1 MAYLLLCLASFYPPS
16 VFTFSLPPFLP
27 PSPQENNTISVW
39 NNGSGI
45 PVVIH
50 KEHQIYVPELIFG
63 NLLTGSNFDDGMKKT
78 TGGRNG
84 YGAKLANIFSTKF
97 TIETADKST
106 GTSYKQTF
114 RENMTVREEPLV
126 GTLTGKKGEFTCV
139 TFTPDL
145 ARFKME
151 RLDDATVGLL
161 SKRAYDVAGCASGFP
176 GKPLQVYLNGERLGL
191 PTFLDYLKLYEGLEP
206 PVAFE
211 RVNPRWEVGVGLSD
225 GQFQQVSFVNGICTV
240 KGGQHVN
247 FVADQVVNKLTA
259 LVKKKNKGQEVK
271 GHQIKNHLVVY
282 VNALIENPAFDSQT
296 KETLTTR
303 PSAFGSGCNVSDKFL
318 KAVEKSGLV
327 DNVVNWAKF
336 KQDEQLKKKG
346 GSKKS
351 KVMGITKLD
360 DANFAGTAR
369 SSDCTLILT
378 EGDSAKTLAISGLSV
393 VGRDYYGVFP
403 LKGKPLNV
411 REAAHAQIV
420 KNEEIQN
427 IVKIMGLRFGVEYT
441 DAKSLRYGH
450 LMIMTDQDHDGSHI
464 KGLLINLLHHFW
476 PSLLK
481 LPGFLQEFITPIV
494 KVSKGANRSEA
505 FYTIPE
511 YEQWKERTNQ
521 GQGWVVK
528 YYKGL
533 GTSTAAEAKEYFSD
547 LDTHRIDFKWED
559 EGDGDMIDM
568 AFAKKRVE
576 DRKEWLRGFTKGTF
590 VDYKVVSMS
599 YDTFVNQE
607 LILFSMADNQ
617 RSIPH
622 LMDGLKPAQRK
633 VLFAC
638 FKRSLKKE
646 IKVAQLAGYVSE
658 HSAYHHGEAS
668 LNGTIV
674 GMAQNFVGSNNIG
687 FLFPSGQF
695 GTRIMGGKDAA
706 SPRYVFT
713 RLEEVTR
720 ALFHPEDDLLLP
732 YQDEDGQVIEPE
744 YYAPI
749 IPTVLVNGSDGIG
762 TGWSSTVPN
771 YNPRDIMANIRRLLK
786 GEEPVEMHPW
796 YRGFTGTIEP
806 KGGRDVGSYAVMGTV
821 RRVDEVTVEVVELPV
836 KKWTQDYKQFLESMT
851 VGVSDEKGAFVKDF
865 KERHT
870 DTSVYFVISIS
881 ETAAPELLVDDQA
894 LLKRLKLEGSISTS
908 NMHLFNA
915 QGQIV
920 KYESPLAVLQ
930 EYFPLRL
937 SLYEARREAL
947 LARLDREWRRMDNK
961 VRFILSVVDGSLV
974 VSNRKK
980 AELLQELAR
989 QGYELF
995 APGATAAGE
1004 EGGEGEPG
1012 ELGRGYDYLLSMK
1025 IWSLTMERVEDLR
1038 EQLAEKASELE
1049 ALRGMTAADLWEQDM
1064 DVLEQ
1069 RLDEYEEDLE
1079 FEPAYE
1085 LAASNGKGKAG
1096 RGGGRK
1102 AGKAAKKQ
1110 KPKKFVAV
1118 DSDGEP
1124 LSDEEEEDD
1133 DSEMEEDEDSDY
1145 APSPKR
1151 KGGKAKAASK
1161 ATAAASKPPAA
1172 APRVIVPIRA
1182 PPKPPAAPKPAAA
1195 VAKKPAAAAGA
1206 AAKAGGK
1213 KTKKAIRSDEE
1224 ESEEE
1229 EDDEQSGS
1237 EGEDVQVLSLAE
1249 RMRMRMAVSPTPRGG
1264 LGGGR
1269 DDEDE
1274 DEEDDV
1280 SSSPIAPREAPPPRR
1295 AAAKKV
1301 VYNVGDDDDDSAEE
1315 EGGKEDVSD
1324 SDSEDEFMIVSPPPK
1339 KAPAAAKGKGKS
1351 GGAGGGGGG
1360 AVKRA
1365 TKKNEHAAGGAGGRT
1380 GKGKEALFSP
1390 MKDTSPAVLKKARKA
1405 PAAAASKLCKP
1416 VAASKKKGK
1425 KADSEDEEE
1434 EEAEDDMV
1442 FSSPVVPRTVAPRR
1456 AAATKKV
1463 VYDED
1468 EDEDEE
1474 LEEEEPDSEFE
1485 EEDDDSEFEG

>member
-1 MAYLLLCLASFYPPS
+1 
-16 VFTFSLPPFLP
+16 
-27 PSPQENNTISVW
+27 
-39 NNGSGI
+39 
-45 PVVIH
+45 
-50 KEHQIYVPELIFG
+50 
-63 NLLTGSNFDDGMKKT
+63 MKKT

-97 TIETADKST
+97 TIETADQST
-106 GTSYKQTF
+106 GTRYKQTF
-114 RENMTVREEPLV
+114 RDNMTVREEPVVSSL
-126 GTLTGKKGEFTCV
+126 GKKEGEFTCV

-176 GKPLQVYLNGERLGL
+176 GKPLKVYLNGERLGS
-191 PTFLDYLKLYEGLEP
+191 PSFLDYLELYEGLEP

-247 FVADQVVNKLTA
+247 FVADQVVNKLMA

-318 KAVEKSGLV
+318 KTVEKSGLV

-351 KVMGITKLD
+351 TVVGITKLD

-427 IVKIMGLRFGVEYT
+427 IVKIMGLRFGTEYSN
-441 DAKSLRYGH
+441 AGSLRYGH

-494 KVSKGANRSEA
+494 KVSKGSRAEA

-511 YEQWKERTNQ
+511 YENWKEKTNQ
-521 GQGWVVK
+521 GLGWVVK

-590 VDYKVVSMS
+590 VDYKVASMS

-771 YNPRDIMANIRRLLK
+771 YKPREIMANIRRLIR
-786 GEEPVEMHPW
+786 GEEPEEMHPW

-851 VGVSDEKGAFVKDF
+851 VGASEEKGAFVKDF

-870 DTSVYFVISIS
+870 DTSVYFVITIS

-937 SLYEARREAL
+937 SLYEKRREAL

-1004 EGGEGEPG
+1004 EGGEGGVEPG

-1025 IWSLTMERVEDLR
+1025 IWSLTLERVDDLR
-1038 EQLAEKASELE
+1038 GQLAEKASELE
-1049 ALRGMTAADLWEQDM
+1049 ALRGMTAADLWEADM
-1064 DVLEQ
+1064 DVLEE
-1069 RLDEYEEDLE
+1069 RLDEYEEDLD
-1079 FEPAYE
+1079 FEPAYA
-1085 LAASNGKGKAG
+1085 LAATRGKGKPG
-1096 RGGGRK
+1096 KEERKGGK
-1102 AGKAAKKQ
+1102 AGGKKGGKAKNT
-1110 KPKKFVAV
+1110 FVAL

-1124 LSDEEEEDD
+1124 LSDEDEEEDD

-1151 KGGKAKAASK
+1151 KGGKAKAAPK
-1161 ATAAASKPPAA
+1161 AAAAAAASKALA
-1172 APRVIVPIRA
+1172 VAPRVIVPIRA
-1182 PPKPPAAPKPAAA
+1182 PPKPPVAPKPAAA
-1195 VAKKPAAAAGA
+1195 AAAAAKKPAAAAAAGA
-1206 AAKAGGK
+1206 AAGAKAGGK
-1213 KTKKAIRSDEE
+1213 KKTKKVSADSEE

-1229 EDDEQSGS
+1229 DEDEEESGS
-1237 EGEDVQVLSLAE
+1237 EGEDAQILSLAE
-1249 RMRMRMAVSPTPRGG
+1249 RMRMRMAVSPAPRGG
-1264 LGGGR
+1264 RGGGS
-1269 DDEDE
+1269 DEDE
-1274 DEEDDV
+1274 DEEEEEGGV
-1280 SSSPIAPREAPPPRR
+1280 SSSPVAPREAPPPRR

-1301 VYNVGDDDDDSAEE
+1301 VYNVDDDDDDSAEE

-1324 SDSEDEFMIVSPPPK
+1324 SDSDDEFMIMSPPPK
-1339 KAPAAAKGKGKS
+1339 KASGAAKGKGGKAAGA
-1351 GGAGGGGGG
+1351 GGGGGGGGG

-1365 TKKNEHAAGGAGGRT
+1365 TKKNEPAKGGGGGGG
-1380 GKGKEALFSP
+1380 GKDKEALFSP
-1390 MKDTSPAVLKKARKA
+1390 MKDTSPAVVKKARKA
-1405 PAAAASKLCKP
+1405 PAAAAAAAAAKTRKP
-1416 VAASKKKGK
+1416 AVPSAASKKKGK
-1425 KADSEDEEE
+1425 KADSDEEE
-1434 EEAEDDMV
+1434 EEEDEDEDEDDMMP
-1442 FSSPVVPRTVAPRR
+1442 SSPAVPRAVAPRR
-1456 AAATKKV
+1456 VAAAKKV
-1463 VYDED
+1463 VYDES
-1468 EDEDEE
+1468 EEEDEE
-1474 LEEEEPDSEFE
+1474 EEEEEEPDSEFE
-1485 EEDDDSEFEG
+1485 EEEDDDSDFEG

>member
-1 MAYLLLCLASFYPPS
+1 
-16 VFTFSLPPFLP
+16 
-27 PSPQENNTISVW
+27 
-39 NNGSGI
+39 
-45 PVVIH
+45 
-50 KEHQIYVPELIFG
+50 
-63 NLLTGSNFDDGMKKT
+63 MKKT

-106 GTSYKQTF
+106 GTRYKQVF
-114 RENMTVREEPLV
+114 RENMTVRDEPVVEPL
-126 GTLTGKKGEFTCV
+126 GGKEGEFTCV

-176 GKPLQVYLNGERLGL
+176 GKPLKVYLNGERLAL
-191 PTFLDYLKLYEGLEP
+191 PSFLDYLKLYEGLEP

-247 FVADQVVNKLTA
+247 FVADQVVNKLMA

-318 KAVEKSGLV
+318 KTVEKSGLV

-351 KVMGITKLD
+351 KVVGITKLD

-427 IVKIMGLRFGVEYT
+427 IVKIMGLRFGTEYA

-494 KVSKGANRSEA
+494 KVSKGTSRSEA

-590 VDYKVVSMS
+590 VDYKVASMS

-744 YYAPI
+744 YYAPV

-771 YNPRDIMANIRRLLK
+771 YNPREIMANIRRLLR

-806 KGGRDVGSYAVMGTV
+806 KGGRDAGSYAVMGTV
-821 RRVDEVTVEVVELPV
+821 RRVDDVTVEVVELPV

-851 VGVSDEKGAFVKDF
+851 VGASEEKGAFVKDF

-870 DTSVYFVISIS
+870 DTSVYFVITIS

-937 SLYEARREAL
+937 SLYEKRREAL

-995 APGATAAGE
+995 APGTTTE
-1004 EGGEGEPG
+1004 EGGEGGVEPG

-1025 IWSLTMERVEDLR
+1025 IWSLTLERVEDLR
-1038 EQLAEKASELE
+1038 GQLAEKASELE
-1049 ALRGMTAADLWEQDM
+1049 ALRGMTAADLWEADM
-1064 DVLEQ
+1064 DVLEE
-1069 RLDEYEEDLE
+1069 RLDEYEEDLD
-1079 FEPAYE
+1079 FEPAYA
-1085 LAASNGKGKAG
+1085 LAATRGNGKPGK
-1096 RGGGRK
+1096 GGRK
-1102 AGKAAKKQ
+1102 GGKAAKKG
-1110 KPKKFVAV
+1110 KSKKKFVAL

-1124 LSDEEEEDD
+1124 LSDEGEDDD

-1151 KGGKAKAASK
+1151 KGGKAKAK
-1161 ATAAASKPPAA
+1161 AAPKAAAAAAAAAASKPPAA

-1195 VAKKPAAAAGA
+1195 AAGAAAAAKKPAAGAGG
-1206 AAKAGGK
+1206 AKAAGGK
-1213 KTKKAIRSDEE
+1213 KKTKKISADSDE

-1229 EDDEQSGS
+1229 EEEEEESGS
-1237 EGEDVQVLSLAE
+1237 EGEDAQILSLAE
-1249 RMRMRMAVSPTPRGG
+1249 RMRMRMAVSPAPHGGRGG
-1264 LGGGR
+1264 AS
-1269 DDEDE
+1269 DEEDE
-1274 DEEDDV
+1274 DEEEEGGV
-1280 SSSPIAPREAPPPRR
+1280 SSSPVAPREAPPPRR

-1301 VYNVGDDDDDSAEE
+1301 VYNVDDDDDDSAEE

-1324 SDSEDEFMIVSPPPK
+1324 SDSDDEFMIMSPPPK
-1339 KAPAAAKGKGKS
+1339 GKGKGKE
-1351 GGAGGGGGG
+1351 GGGGAG

-1365 TKKNEHAAGGAGGRT
+1365 TKKNEPAKGGGGE
-1380 GKGKEALFSP
+1380 GKDKEALFSP
-1390 MKDTSPAVLKKARKA
+1390 MKDTSPAVVKKARKA
-1405 PAAAASKLCKP
+1405 PAAAAAAKP
-1416 VAASKKKGK
+1416 AAAAAAATKARKPAAAASKKKGK
-1425 KADSEDEEE
+1425 KADSEDEEDEDEDE
-1434 EEAEDDMV
+1434 EEDDMMP
-1442 FSSPVVPRTVAPRR
+1442 SSPAVPRAVAPRR
-1456 AAATKKV
+1456 AAAAKKV
-1463 VYDED
+1463 VYDES
-1468 EDEDEE
+1468 EDEE
-1474 LEEEEPDSEFE
+1474 EEEEEEEPDSEFE
-1485 EEDDDSEFEG
+1485 EEDDDSDFEG

>member
-1 MAYLLLCLASFYPPS
+1 M
-16 VFTFSLPPFLP
+16 
-27 PSPQENNTISVW
+27 
-39 NNGSGI
+39 
-45 PVVIH
+45 VVH

-84 YGAKLANIFSTKF
+84 YGAKLANIFSTRF
-97 TIETADKST
+97 TIQTADKAS
-106 GTSYKQTF
+106 GKKFKQTF
-114 RENMTVREEPLV
+114 RDNMTVREEPEV
-126 GTLTGKKGEFTCV
+126 VSMGSKEGEYTCV
-139 TFTPDL
+139 TFSPDL
-145 ARFKME
+145 TRFKMD
-151 RLDDATVGLL
+151 RLDGATVALL
-161 SKRAYDVAGCASGFP
+161 AKRAYDVAGCASGFP
-176 GKPLQVYLNGERLGL
+176 GKPLKVYLNEERLSL
-191 PTFLDYLKLYEGLEP
+191 PTFLDYLKLYEGLDAP
-206 PVAFE
+206 IAFE
-211 RVNPRWEVGVGLSD
+211 RVNPRWEVGVGISD

-247 FVADQVVNKLTA
+247 FVADQVVSKLTA

-303 PSAFGSGCNVSDKFL
+303 PSSFGSSCSVSDKFL
-318 KAVEKSGLV
+318 KTVEKSSLV
-327 DNVVNWAKF
+327 DSVVNWAKF

-351 KVMGITKLD
+351 KVLGITKLD

-427 IVKIMGLRFGVEYT
+427 IVKIMGLRFGTQYT

-494 KVSKGANRSEA
+494 KVSKGSKRADA

-511 YEQWKERTNQ
+511 YEQWKERTNEAA
-521 GQGWVVK
+521 GWTIK

-533 GTSTAAEAKEYFSD
+533 GTSTAQEAKEYFSD
-547 LDTHRIDFKWED
+547 LSTHRIDFCWAD
-559 EGDGDMIDM
+559 DGDGDVIDM

-576 DRKEWLRGFTKGTF
+576 DRKEWLRGFSKGTY
-590 VDYKVVSMS
+590 VDYKVESMS

-638 FKRSLKKE
+638 FKRNLKKE

-687 FLFPSGQF
+687 FLYPSGQF

-720 ALFHPEDDLLLP
+720 ALFHPEDDQLLP
-732 YQDEDGQVIEPE
+732 LQEEDGQVIEPE
-744 YYAPI
+744 YYAPV
-749 IPTVLVNGSDGIG
+749 IPTVLVNGGEGIG

-771 YNPRDIMANIRRLLK
+771 YNPRDIMANIRRLLR
-786 GEEPVEMHPW
+786 GEEPEEMHPW
-796 YRGFTGTIEP
+796 YRGFTGTVEA
-806 KGGRDVGSYAVMGTV
+806 KGGREAGSYAVLGTV
-821 RRVDEVTVEVVELPV
+821 RRVDDVTVEVTELPV

-851 VGVSDEKGAFVKDF
+851 VGASDEKGAFIKDL

-870 DTSVYFVISIS
+870 DTSVYFVITLS

-894 LLKRLKLEGSISTS
+894 LFKRLKLESSITTS
-908 NMHLFNA
+908 NMHLFDA
-915 QGQIV
+915 EGHIV
-920 KYESPLAVLQ
+920 KYETPLAVLR
-930 EYFPLRL
+930 EFYPLRL
-937 SLYEARREAL
+937 SLYEKRRAAL
-947 LARLDREWRRMDNK
+947 LQRLEREWRRMDNK
-961 VRFILSVVDGSLV
+961 VRFILSVVDGRLV

-989 QGYELF
+989 EGYELF
-995 APGATAAGE
+995 APGAGGYDEE
-1004 EGGEGEPG
+1004 EGEGGG
-1012 ELGRGYDYLLSMK
+1012 ELGKGYDYLLSMK
-1025 IWSLTMERVEDLR
+1025 LWSLTLERVEDLR
-1038 EQLAEKASELE
+1038 GQLAQKAAELE
-1049 ALRGMTAADLWEQDM
+1049 ALRGTSAADLWLQDM
-1064 DVLEQ
+1064 DALEQ
-1069 RLDEYEEDLE
+1069 KLEDYEAGLE
-1079 FEPAYE
+1079 FEPAYVV
-1085 LAASNGKGKAG
+1085 AAARGKGKG
-1096 RGGGRK
+1096 KK
-1102 AGKAAKKQ
+1102 AGKAKKG
-1110 KPKKFVAV
+1110 KPKARAL
-1118 DSDGEP
+1118 DSDGDSFSEE
-1124 LSDEEEEDD
+1124 SEVEEED
-1133 DSEMEEDEDSDY
+1133 DSDY
-1145 APSPKR
+1145 APSPK
-1151 KGGKAKAASK
+1151 KKKGKANANAKSAMIKAHV
-1161 ATAAASKPPAA
+1161 PE
-1172 APRVIVPIRA
+1172 PRVIVPIRKA
-1182 PPKPPAAPKPAAA
+1182 PSAPKPPAAPKLA
-1195 VAKKPAAAAGA
+1195 VSTSNKTSQGPVPG
-1206 AAKAGGK
+1206 
-1213 KTKKAIRSDEE
+1213 TKKKSRPARSSEDED
-1224 ESEEE
+1224 
-1229 EDDEQSGS
+1229 EDVD
-1237 EGEDVQVLSLAE
+1237 EDVQVLSLAE
-1249 RMRMRMAVSPTPRGG
+1249 RMRRRMQVSPAPRAVAGDEDKGAPGLSSGSPVPPRGTG
-1264 LGGGR
+1264 LPPRTAATNTVLYSEGGESEEEAVAADAYMIMSPPPKKAPAASKTKVAGGAGAVKRANKKTGGGKGGMEGEGHAKEALFSPLKGTSPAVVKKAR
-1269 DDEDE
+1269 KAAAPASKARGATKKTNKAKSGS
-1274 DEEDDV
+1274 EEEEEEEEEEEMTA
-1280 SSSPIAPREAPPPRR
+1280 SPVAPRTMAPRR

-1301 VYNVGDDDDDSAEE
+1301 VYDMSEE
-1315 EGGKEDVSD
+1315 EG
-1324 SDSEDEFMIVSPPPK
+1324 
-1339 KAPAAAKGKGKS
+1339 
-1351 GGAGGGGGG
+1351 
-1360 AVKRA
+1360 
-1365 TKKNEHAAGGAGGRT
+1365 
-1380 GKGKEALFSP
+1380 
-1390 MKDTSPAVLKKARKA
+1390 
-1405 PAAAASKLCKP
+1405 
-1416 VAASKKKGK
+1416 
-1425 KADSEDEEE
+1425 EEE
-1434 EEAEDDMV
+1434 
-1442 FSSPVVPRTVAPRR
+1442 
-1456 AAATKKV
+1456 
-1463 VYDED
+1463 
-1468 EDEDEE
+1468 
-1474 LEEEEPDSEFE
+1474 EEEEPDSEFE
-1485 EEDDDSEFEG
+1485 EEEEDDSDFEG

>member
-1 MAYLLLCLASFYPPS
+1 M
-16 VFTFSLPPFLP
+16 
-27 PSPQENNTISVW
+27 
-39 NNGSGI
+39 
-45 PVVIH
+45 VVH

-84 YGAKLANIFSTKF
+84 YGAKLANIFSTRF
-97 TIETADKST
+97 TIETADRSSGKR
-106 GTSYKQTF
+106 YRQTF
-114 RENMTVREEPLV
+114 RDNMTTREEPVVSSL
-126 GTLTGKKGEFTCV
+126 GAKDAEYTCV
-139 TFTPDL
+139 TFQPDL
-145 ARFKME
+145 ARFKMD
-151 RLDDATVGLL
+151 RLDDATVALL
-161 SKRAYDVAGCASGFP
+161 AKRAYDVAGCASGFS
-176 GKPLQVYLNGERLGL
+176 GKLLKVFLNGERLKL
-191 PTFLDYLKLYEGLEP
+191 DSFQDYLKLYDGLEP

-211 RVNPRWEVGVGLSD
+211 KVNPRWEVGVGISD

-247 FVADQVVNKLTA
+247 YVADQVVNKLMA
-259 LVKKKNKGQEVK
+259 AVKKKNKGQEVK

-303 PSAFGSGCNVSDKFL
+303 PSAFGSNCSVSDKFL
-318 KAVEKSGLV
+318 KTVEKSGLV

-346 GSKKS
+346 GAKRA

-411 REAAHAQIV
+411 REAAHQQIV

-427 IVKIMGLRFGVEYT
+427 IVKIMGLRFGTEYT

-494 KVSKGANRSEA
+494 KVGKGRASES

-511 YEQWKERTNQ
+511 YEQWKEHTNQ
-521 GQGWVVK
+521 GAGWTIK

-533 GTSTAAEAKEYFSD
+533 GTSTAQEAKEYFSD
-547 LDTHRIDFKWED
+547 LDTHRIDFKWETD
-559 EGDGDMIDM
+559 ADGDMIDM

-576 DRKEWLRGFTKGTF
+576 DRKDWLRGFTKGTF
-590 VDYKVVSMS
+590 VDYKVASMS

-617 RSIPH
+617 RSIPS
-622 LMDGLKPAQRK
+622 LMDGLKPSQRK

-638 FKRSLKKE
+638 FKRNLRKE

-687 FLFPSGQF
+687 YLYPSGQF

-720 ALFHPEDDLLLP
+720 ALFHPEDDQLLP
-732 YQDEDGQVIEPE
+732 YQDEDGQTIEPE
-744 YYAPI
+744 YYAPV

-762 TGWSSTVPN
+762 TGWSSAVPN
-771 YNPRDIMANIRRLLK
+771 YNPRDLIANLRRLLRD
-786 GEEPVEMHPW
+786 EEPEEMHPW
-796 YRGFTGTIEP
+796 YRGFTGTIEE
-806 KGGRDVGSYAVMGTV
+806 KGGRDAGSYSVNGTV
-821 RRVDEVTVEVVELPV
+821 RRVDDVTIEVTELPV
-836 KKWTQDYKQFLESMT
+836 KKWTQDYKKFLESMT
-851 VGVSDEKGAFVKDF
+851 VGATDEKGAFVKDF

-870 DTSVYFVISIS
+870 DTSVYFVITLCEKS
-881 ETAAPELLVDDQA
+881 APELLVDDQA
-894 LLKRLKLEGSISTS
+894 LLKRLKLETSISTS

-915 QGQIV
+915 EGQIV

-930 EYFPLRL
+930 EYYPLRL
-937 SLYEARREAL
+937 SLYEKRREAL
-947 LARLDREWRRMDNK
+947 LQRLDREWRRMDNK
-961 VRFILSVVDGSLV
+961 VRFILGVVDGSLV

-989 QGYELF
+989 EGYELF
-995 APGATAAGE
+995 APGSGAGE
-1004 EGGEGEPG
+1004 EEAVAEPG
-1012 ELGRGYDYLLSMK
+1012 ELARGYDYLLSMK
-1025 IWSLTMERVEDLR
+1025 IWSLTLEKVEELR
-1038 EQLAEKASELE
+1038 AQLAEKEAELE
-1049 ALRGMTAADLWEQDM
+1049 RLRGMTAADLWTQDL
-1064 DVLEQ
+1064 DLLEEK
-1069 RLDEYEEDLE
+1069 LDEYEEDLE
-1079 FEPAYE
+1079 FEPAYV
-1085 LAASNGKGKAG
+1085 LAANRGKGKPK
-1096 RGGGRK
+1096 K
-1102 AGKAAKKQ
+1102 AASKAKAAKC
-1110 KPKKFVAV
+1110 KPKYAAL

-1124 LSDEEEEDD
+1124 MSEEDDWSEEEEED
-1133 DSEMEEDEDSDY
+1133 EESDY
-1145 APSPKR
+1145 APTPK
-1151 KGGKAKAASK
+1151 KKKAPAKKKATEAAS
-1161 ATAAASKPPAA
+1161 SKPPAA
-1172 APRVIVPIRA
+1172 EPRVIVPIKKA
-1182 PPKPPAAPKPAAA
+1182 PVPPKAPKPAAA
-1195 VAKKPAAAAGA
+1195 TSAPAASKPVPQKKKAVAKG
-1206 AAKAGGK
+1206 
-1213 KTKKAIRSDEE
+1213 SDDDSD
-1224 ESEEE
+1224 SEE
-1229 EDDEQSGS
+1229 
-1237 EGEDVQVLSLAE
+1237 EDVQVLSLAE
-1249 RMRMRMAVSPTPRGG
+1249 RMRMRMMVSPAPGAEG
-1264 LGGGR
+1264 SDSDA
-1269 DDEDE
+1269 DDVAV
-1274 DEEDDV
+1274 V
-1280 SSSPIAPREAPPPRR
+1280 SSSSPVAPRDAPRR
-1295 AAAKKV
+1295 AAAAKKTYV
-1301 VYNVGDDDDDSAEE
+1301 VDDDDDDSEVDAGAQEDESESEAEE
-1315 EGGKEDVSD
+1315 EDDDAFDMV
-1324 SDSEDEFMIVSPPPK
+1324 MSPPPK
-1339 KAPAAAKGKGKS
+1339 PKAASKAKA
-1351 GGAGGGGGG
+1351 GAG

-1365 TKKNEHAAGGAGGRT
+1365 TKKAEAPAD
-1380 GKGKEALFSP
+1380 KEALFSP
-1390 MKDTSPAVLKKARKA
+1390 LKNTSPAVVKKARTAK
-1405 PAAAASKLCKP
+1405 PAA
-1416 VAASKKKGK
+1416 KKNAPKKK

-1434 EEAEDDMV
+1434 EEEDDDDMLP
-1442 FSSPVVPRTVAPRR
+1442 SSPVVPRATAPRR
-1456 AAATKKV
+1456 AAAAKKV
-1463 VYDED
+1463 TYDES
-1468 EDEDEE
+1468 EEEDEE
-1474 LEEEEPDSEFE
+1474 SEFE
-1485 EEDDDSEFEG
+1485 AEEDDDSEFEG